1 MLVWEKKCV
10 VVGDCRETST
20 SQIQQ
25 QGVSP
30 SEQAQGEGW

>member
-1 MLVWEKKCV
+1 MLVWEKTCV
-10 VVGDCRETST
+10 VTGDCREISP
-20 SQIQQ
+20 SEVQK